1 MAKER
6 LSKLQKWIIKT
17 CYERSQDGFMVSR
30 KELSGV
36 YLEDTNKIVKEASL
50 SRSLWL
56 LLEKGYI
63 TGLSPMRLTNM
74 AIMYGMQGKS
84 VEDFKKDYGH
94 LKLNEKIATLSIKG
108 FNKIKIIG
116 LTEKGKEKTK
126 ELLNVK

>member
-56 LLEKGYI
+56 LLE
-63 TGLSPMRLTNM
+63 
-74 AIMYGMQGKS
+74 
-84 VEDFKKDYGH
+84 
-94 LKLNEKIATLSIKG
+94 NEPEYPY
-108 FNKIKIIG
+108 F
-116 LTEKGKEKTK
+116 
-126 ELLNVK
+126 LLDQCQTISYP